1 MEYMKTKILFKK
13 KLQSTKIIIKN
24 NYVNSYLKKLNKSN
38 KKIFCIVDN
47 KVKKIIEKKI
57 IKKIL

>member
-1 MEYMKTKILFKK
+1 MKTKILFKK

-47 KVKKIIEKKI
+47 KVKK
-57 IKKIL
+57 